1 MSAVPAP
8 QPPADERLTSSPSD
22 TARPRPWLGWSALLF
37 AFLQSICTFLM
48 AMAGVRLII
57 GVGSLAL
64 SAEATAFI
72 DRLHTN
78 WIRIPMVL
86 LALIGTLLNL
96 VAILQIRRLRKR
108 PSSQWRQV
116 PIEPQKFRMEQWQL
130 ALGIATIVLLAI
142 EEAFHLKLSH
152 HF

>member
-1 MSAVPAP
+1 MSAIPAP
-8 QPPADERLTSSPSD
+8 QSPANQRVTSSPSE
-22 TARPRPWLGWSALLF
+22 TARARPWLGWSSLLF
-37 AFLQSICTFLM
+37 AFLQSVCTFLM
-48 AMAGVRLII
+48 AMAGLRLII

-72 DRLHTN
+72 DRLHAN

-96 VAILQIRRLRKR
+96 VAILQIRRLRSR
-108 PSSQWRQV
+108 PASKWRQTPV
-116 PIEPQKFRMEQWQL
+116 EPQKLSMERLQL
-130 ALGIATIVLLAI
+130 ALGAATLVLLVI

-152 HF
+152 HL

>member
-1 MSAVPAP
+1 MSAVPA

-22 TARPRPWLGWSALLF
+22 TTRARPWLGWSALLF

-86 LALIGTLLNL
+86 LALIGALLNL
-96 VAILQIRRLRKR
+96 VAILQIRRLRRR
-108 PSSQWRQV
+108 PSSSCSPSKR
-116 PIEPQKFRMEQWQL
+116 PFI
-130 ALGIATIVLLAI
+130 
-142 EEAFHLKLSH
+142 
-152 HF
+152 